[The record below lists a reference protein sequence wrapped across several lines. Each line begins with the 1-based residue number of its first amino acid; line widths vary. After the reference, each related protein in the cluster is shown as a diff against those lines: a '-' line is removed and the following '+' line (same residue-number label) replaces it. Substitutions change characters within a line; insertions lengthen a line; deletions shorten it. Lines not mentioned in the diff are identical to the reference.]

1 MDFISTLI
9 EGFVVVVALDGA
21 LRLFK
26 EFRQRGGR
34 ESERVYHH
42 EDGDA
47 PVDEGDFG
55 NRARRFS
62 AVEQLNTAF
71 YDVGADRS
79 VPPPLR

>member
-1 MDFISTLI
+1 MDFISTLK

-55 NRARRFS
+55 NRAR
-62 AVEQLNTAF
+62 
-71 YDVGADRS
+71 
-79 VPPPLR
+79 

>member
-1 MDFISTLI
+1 MGFVSTLK
-9 EGFVVVVALDGA
+9 EGFVVVVALNGA
-21 LRLFK
+21 LRRFE

-47 PVDEGDFG
+47 PVVDGDFG
-55 NRARRFS
+55 NRTRRFS
-62 AVEQLNTAF
+62 AVEQLNSAF

-79 VPPPLR
+79 VPSSLR